1 LAAILGDGRGMTETP
16 ETNREGSDPRRGGAC
31 MNAPE
36 LEAWFVREV
45 LPLEAMLMHY
55 LRHHWRN
62 AGEIADLRQ
71 EVYMRVCEAAHREI
85 PHPPA
90 KPFVFA
96 IARNLLID
104 RIRRQQIVPID
115 AVSDIDALNI
125 ALDQPGPDRQVIA
138 RDQLRKVQA
147 AMDRLPPRCREA
159 VWLKKVDGLSVR
171 EIATRMGISE
181 NTVDRH
187 LTDGA
192 RALADM
198 LYGEAP

>member
-1 LAAILGDGRGMTETP
+1 MTETP
-16 ETNREGSDPRRGGAC
+16 DTNREGTDPRRAGAG
-31 MNAPE
+31 MTAPE
-36 LEAWFVREV
+36 LEAWFIREV
-45 LPLEAMLMHY
+45 LPLEATLMHY

-62 AGEIADLRQ
+62 QSEIADLRQ
-71 EVYMRVCEAAHREI
+71 EVYMRVCEAAHKEL

-115 AVSDIDALNI
+115 SVSDLDALNI
-125 ALDQPGPDRQVIA
+125 AVDQPGPDRQVIA
-138 RDQLRKVQA
+138 RDQLRKVQV
-147 AMDRLPPRCREA
+147 AMDHLPPRCREA
-159 VWLKKVDGLSVR
+159 VWLKKVEGLSMR
-171 EIATRMGISE
+171 EIALRMGISE

-198 LYGEAP
+198 IYGEQGRGR

>member
-1 LAAILGDGRGMTETP
+1 MTETSD
-16 ETNREGSDPRRGGAC
+16 TNREGTDSTRVGASVT
-31 MNAPE
+31 APE
-36 LEAWFVREV
+36 LEAWFIREV
-45 LPLEAMLMHY
+45 LPLEANLMHY

-62 AGEIADLRQ
+62 QSEIADLRQ
-71 EVYMRVCEAAHREI
+71 EVYMRVCEAAHREL

-115 AVSDIDALNI
+115 AVSDLDALNI
-125 ALDQPGPDRQVIA
+125 AVDQPGPDRQVIA

-147 AMDRLPPRCREA
+147 ALDRLPPRCREA
-159 VWLKKVDGLSVR
+159 VWLKKVEGFSVR
-171 EIATRMGISE
+171 EIAARMSISE

-192 RALADM
+192 RALANM
-198 LYGEAP
+198 IYGEQEGER